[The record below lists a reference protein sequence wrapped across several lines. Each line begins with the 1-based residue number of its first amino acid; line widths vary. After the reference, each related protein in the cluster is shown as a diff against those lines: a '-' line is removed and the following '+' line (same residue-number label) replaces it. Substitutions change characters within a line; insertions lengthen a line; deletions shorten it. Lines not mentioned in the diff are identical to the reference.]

1 MNLGLPDELKKFPDI
16 MPVNRPIIKSII
28 NSYPY

>member
-1 MNLGLPDELKKFPDI
+1 MKLDLPDEWKTSFPEI

-28 NSYPY
+28 N